1 MQNEKLTYPIHNGLE
16 KVEGKK
22 KREEGRGRGRE
33 EGRER
38 ERGRFYCN

>member
-22 KREEGRGRGRE
+22 KEGGRE
-33 EGRER
+33 GK
-38 ERGRFYCN
+38 G